1 MLTTN
6 ENVERKLWL
15 MRWLQ
20 SGHNFFYIS
29 VERRTR
35 QQTAELKLVVIDRCL
50 PLWQHLWQLFTS
62 MSCLIDCLD
71 YSRHTDSDIF
81 LANDIF
87 ITCKKNDYF
96 IFRDGLQCTTAIL
109 FWSLISVYISLI
121 AALNIKLWLC
131 KTIHE

>member
-35 QQTAELKLVVIDRCL
+35 QQTAELKLVVIDRCSRTF
-50 PLWQHLWQLFTS
+50 WQHLWQLFTS

-87 ITCKKNDYF
+87 ITCKK
-96 IFRDGLQCTTAIL
+96 RL
-109 FWSLISVYISLI
+109 FYIS
-121 AALNIKLWLC
+121 W
-131 KTIHE
+131 